1 MIELSAQA
9 IFLQDSHGCAVPFD
23 PDDLTAR
30 IRSVLLPECGAGPD
44 PDALARDA
52 VCAVEYALRH
62 TGKQKPGPMYV
73 KASAVDAMIAN
84 ILQSVGLNEAAAA
97 YGRTKRI
104 DSESDRFQ
112 DARIAALLGERLP
125 LNGERLAA
133 VARKVSNTLRSIGA
147 DVSSTEL
154 VFELAKH
161 FADSL
166 DAVGSVKLSLPEPGW
181 NDKGFILPPEEFTCR
196 ISAVSAHLMDPQCRA
211 VKVQPVD
218 LRVFPALR
226 VELRFFPLLRGS
238 GLETPVTELAF
249 APLLAPVAACVD
261 ELCIAA
267 DDACGRHGGE
277 SVTPLKLLLHFAD
290 AEVFAS
296 EAMGCSGRKASAEIL
311 NGLASFFTG
320 MITRRPEKV
329 TCG

>member
-9 IFLQDSHGCAVPFD
+9 IFLQDSHGCAMPFD
-23 PDDLTAR
+23 AADLAAR
-30 IRSVLLPECGAGPD
+30 IRSVLPGDGVE

-52 VCAVEYALRH
+52 VSAVEYALRH
-62 TGKQKPGPMYV
+62 TAKPKSGPLYV

-84 ILQSVGLNEAAAA
+84 ILQSVGMNDAAAA

-104 DSESDRFQ
+104 DDESDRFQ
-112 DARIAALLGERLP
+112 DARIAALLRERLP
-125 LNGERLAA
+125 LTGERFAA
-133 VARKVSNTLRSIGA
+133 VVRKVSNTLRSIGA
-147 DVSSTEL
+147 DASSSEL

-161 FADSL
+161 FSDSL
-166 DAVGSVKLSLPEPGW
+166 DAVGTVPVALPDAGW
-181 NDKGFILPPEEFTCR
+181 NDKGFILPPEEFACR
-196 ISAVSAHLMDPQCRA
+196 ISAASARLLDPQCRA
-211 VKVQPVD
+211 VKAQPID

-238 GLETPVTELAF
+238 DLETPVTELAF

-267 DDACGRHGGE
+267 DEACGRHGGE

-290 AEVFAS
+290 AESFAT
-296 EAMGCSGRKASAEIL
+296 EAMGCAGRKASDGIL

-320 MITRRPEKV
+320 MITRRPEKI

>member
-23 PDDLTAR
+23 PDDLAAR
-30 IRSVLLPECGAGPD
+30 IRSVLPGNGAES
-44 PDALARDA
+44 DALARDA
-52 VCAVEYALRH
+52 VSAVEYALRH
-62 TGKQKPGPMYV
+62 AGKPKKGPLYV

-84 ILQSVGLNEAAAA
+84 ILQSVGLNDAAAA

-104 DSESDRFQ
+104 DEESDRFQ
-112 DARIAALLGERLP
+112 DARIASLLNERFSLS
-125 LNGERLAA
+125 GERLAA

-147 DVSSTEL
+147 DVSSTDL
-154 VFELAKH
+154 VLELAKH
-161 FADSL
+161 FAESL

-181 NDKGFILPPEEFTCR
+181 NDKGFILPPEEFISW
-196 ISAVSAHLMDPQCRA
+196 ISAASARLLAPECRA
-211 VKVQPVD
+211 VKVLPVD

-226 VELRFFPLLRGS
+226 VELRFFPLLRES
-238 GLETPVTELAF
+238 KLETPVTELAF

-296 EAMGCSGRKASAEIL
+296 EAMGCSGRKASAGIL

-320 MITRRPEKV
+320 MITRRPEKI

>member
-9 IFLQDSHGCAVPFD
+9 IFLQDSHGYAVPFD
-23 PDDLTAR
+23 PDDLAAR
-30 IRSVLLPECGAGPD
+30 IRSVLPGNGAES
-44 PDALARDA
+44 DALARDA
-52 VCAVEYALRH
+52 VSAVEYALRH
-62 TGKQKPGPMYV
+62 AGKPKKGPLYV

-84 ILQSVGLNEAAAA
+84 ILQSVGLNDAAAA

-104 DSESDRFQ
+104 DEESDRFQ
-112 DARIAALLGERLP
+112 DARIASLLNERFSLS
-125 LNGERLAA
+125 GERLAA

-147 DVSSTEL
+147 DVSSTDL
-154 VFELAKH
+154 VLELAKH
-161 FADSL
+161 FAESL

-181 NDKGFILPPEEFTCR
+181 NDKGFILPPEEFISR
-196 ISAVSAHLMDPQCRA
+196 ISAASARLLAPECRA
-211 VKVQPVD
+211 VKVLPVD

-226 VELRFFPLLRGS
+226 VELRFFPLLRES
-238 GLETPVTELAF
+238 KLETPVTELAF

-267 DDACGRHGGE
+267 DDACGRHGGG
-277 SVTPLKLLLHFAD
+277 SLTPLKLLLHFAD

-296 EAMGCSGRKASAEIL
+296 EAMGCAGRKASAEIL

-320 MITRRPEKV
+320 MITRRPEKI

>member
-9 IFLQDSHGCAVPFD
+9 IFLQDSHGCAVLFD
-23 PDDLTAR
+23 PDDLAAR
-30 IRSVLLPECGAGPD
+30 IRSVLPENGMESG
-44 PDALARDA
+44 ALARDA
-52 VCAVEYALRH
+52 VSAVEYALRH
-62 TGKQKPGPMYV
+62 AGKPKKGPLYV

-84 ILQSVGLNEAAAA
+84 ILRSVGLNNAAAA

-104 DSESDRFQ
+104 DEESDRFR
-112 DARIAALLGERLP
+112 DARIAALLGERLS
-125 LNGERLAA
+125 LSGERLAA
-133 VARKVSNTLRSIGA
+133 VARKVSNTLRAIGA
-147 DVSSTEL
+147 DVSSTDL
-154 VFELAKH
+154 VLELAKH

-166 DAVGSVKLSLPEPGW
+166 DAVGSVNLSLPEPGW
-181 NDKGFILPPEEFTCR
+181 NDKGFILPPEEFVSR
-196 ISAVSAHLMDPQCRA
+196 ISAASARLLDSQCRA

-226 VELRFFPLLRGS
+226 VELRFFPLLRES
-238 GLETPVTELAF
+238 KLETPVTELAF
-249 APLLAPVAACVD
+249 APLLVPVAACVD

-296 EAMGCSGRKASAEIL
+296 EAMGCSGRKASAGIL

-320 MITRRPEKV
+320 MITRRPEKI

>member
-9 IFLQDSHGCAVPFD
+9 IFLQDSHGCAAPFD
-23 PDDLTAR
+23 ADDLAAR
-30 IRSVLLPECGAGPD
+30 IRSVLPGTAAES
-44 PDALARDA
+44 DALARDA
-52 VCAVEYALRH
+52 VSAVEYALRH
-62 TGKQKPGPMYV
+62 AGKPKSGPLYV

-84 ILQSVGLNEAAAA
+84 ILQSVGLDDAAAA

-104 DSESDRFQ
+104 DGELDRFQ
-112 DARIAALLGERLP
+112 DARIAALLHERLS
-125 LNGERLAA
+125 LTGERLAA
-133 VARKVSNTLRSIGA
+133 VARKVSNTLRAIGA
-147 DVSSTEL
+147 DASSTEL
-154 VFELAKH
+154 VLELARH
-161 FADSL
+161 FADTL
-166 DAVGSVKLSLPEPGW
+166 DAVGTVNLSLPEPGW
-181 NDKGFILPPEEFTCR
+181 NDKGFILPPEEFACR
-196 ISAVSAHLMDPQCRA
+196 ISAASARLLDPQSRA

-249 APLLAPVAACVD
+249 VPLLAPVAACVD

-277 SVTPLKLLLHFAD
+277 SVTPLKLLLHLAD
-290 AEVFAS
+290 AESFAT
-296 EAMGCSGRKASAEIL
+296 EAMGCAGRKTAGEIL

-320 MITRRPEKV
+320 MITRRPEKI

>member
-23 PDDLTAR
+23 PADLAAR
-30 IRSVLLPECGAGPD
+30 IRSVLPEDGGE

-52 VCAVEYALRH
+52 VSAVEFALRN
-62 TGKQKPGPMYV
+62 TGKKKSGPLYV
-73 KASAVDAMIAN
+73 KAAAVDTMIAN
-84 ILQSVGLNEAAAA
+84 ILQSVGLNDAAAA

-104 DSESDRFQ
+104 DDESDGFR
-112 DARIAALLGERLP
+112 DARIAALLAERLQLSGERLV
-125 LNGERLAA
+125 A

-154 VFELAKH
+154 VLELAKH
-161 FADSL
+161 FADAA
-166 DAVGSVKLSLPEPGW
+166 DAVGAVHLSLPETAW
-181 NDKGFILPPEEFTCR
+181 NDKGFILPPDEFTCR
-196 ISAVSAHLMDPQCRA
+196 ISAASARLLAPQCRA
-211 VKVQPVD
+211 VKVQPID

-226 VELRFFPLLRGS
+226 VELRFFPILRES

-267 DDACGRHGGE
+267 DGACARHGADAA
-277 SVTPLKLLLHFAD
+277 TPLKLLLHFAD
-290 AEVFAS
+290 AEAFAT
-296 EAMGCSGRKASAEIL
+296 EAMGCSGRKAAEGIL
-311 NGLASFFTG
+311 NGLAAFFAG
-320 MITRRPEKV
+320 MITRRPEKI
-329 TCG
+329 TCA

>member
-9 IFLQDSHGCAVPFD
+9 IFLQDSHGCAAPFD
-23 PDDLTAR
+23 PDDLAAR
-30 IRSVLLPECGAGPD
+30 IRSVLPEKGAES
-44 PDALARDA
+44 DALARDA
-52 VCAVEYALRH
+52 VSAVEYALRH
-62 TGKQKPGPMYV
+62 TGKPKSGPLYV

-84 ILQSVGLNEAAAA
+84 ILQSVGLDEAAAA

-104 DSESDRFQ
+104 DDESDRFQ
-112 DARIAALLGERLP
+112 DARIAALLRERLS

-133 VARKVSNTLRSIGA
+133 VARKVSNTLRAIGA
-147 DVSSTEL
+147 DISSAEL

-166 DAVGSVKLSLPEPGW
+166 DAVGSVHLSLPEPGW
-181 NDKGFILPPEEFTCR
+181 NDKGFILPPEEFACR
-196 ISAVSAHLMDPQCRA
+196 VSAASARLLDPQCRA
-211 VKVQPVD
+211 VRVQPVD

-249 APLLAPVAACVD
+249 APLLVPVAACVD

-267 DDACGRHGGE
+267 DDVCGWHGGGAL
-277 SVTPLKLLLHFAD
+277 TPLKLLLHFAD
-290 AEVFAS
+290 AEAFAS
-296 EAMGCSGRKASAEIL
+296 EAMGCAGRKASAEVL
-311 NGLASFFTG
+311 NALASFFTG
-320 MITRRPEKV
+320 MITRRPEKI

>member
-9 IFLQDSHGCAVPFD
+9 IFLQDSHGCSVPFD
-23 PDDLTAR
+23 ADDLAAR
-30 IRSVLLPECGAGPD
+30 IRSVLPKNGAES
-44 PDALARDA
+44 DALARDA
-52 VCAVEYALRH
+52 VSAVEYALRH
-62 TGKQKPGPMYV
+62 AGKPKSGPLHV

-104 DSESDRFQ
+104 DDESDRFQ
-112 DARIAALLGERLP
+112 DARIAALLHEHLS
-125 LNGERLAA
+125 LNNERLAA

-147 DVSSTEL
+147 DISSTDL
-154 VFELAKH
+154 VLELAKH

-166 DAVGSVKLSLPEPGW
+166 DAVGAVSVSLPEPGW
-181 NDKGFILPPEEFTCR
+181 NDKGFILPPEEFTSR
-196 ISAVSAHLMDPQCRA
+196 ISAASARLLDPQCRA

-238 GLETPVTELAF
+238 ELETPVTELAF
-249 APLLAPVAACVD
+249 APLLAPVASCVD

-267 DDACGRHGGE
+267 DGACARHGADAA
-277 SVTPLKLLLHFAD
+277 TPLKLLLHFAD
-290 AEVFAS
+290 AESFAT
-296 EAMGCSGRKASAEIL
+296 EAMGCAGRKASAEIL
-311 NGLASFFTG
+311 NGLAAFFTG
-320 MITRRPEKV
+320 MITRRPEKI
-329 TCG
+329 TCA

>member
-9 IFLQDSHGCAVPFD
+9 IFLQDSHGYAVPFD
-23 PDDLTAR
+23 PDDLAAR
-30 IRSVLLPECGAGPD
+30 IRSVLPGNGAES
-44 PDALARDA
+44 DALARDA
-52 VCAVEYALRH
+52 VSAVEYALRH
-62 TGKQKPGPMYV
+62 AGKPKSGPLYV

-84 ILQSVGLNEAAAA
+84 ILQSVGLNDAAAA

-104 DSESDRFQ
+104 DEESDRFQ
-112 DARIAALLGERLP
+112 DARIASLLNERFSLS
-125 LNGERLAA
+125 GERLAA

-147 DVSSTEL
+147 DVSSTDL
-154 VFELAKH
+154 VLELAKH
-161 FADSL
+161 FAESL

-181 NDKGFILPPEEFTCR
+181 NDKGFILPPEEFISR
-196 ISAVSAHLMDPQCRA
+196 ISAASARLLAPECRA
-211 VKVQPVD
+211 VKVLPVD

-226 VELRFFPLLRGS
+226 VELRFFPLLRES
-238 GLETPVTELAF
+238 KLETPVTELAF

-267 DDACGRHGGE
+267 DDACGRHGGG
-277 SVTPLKLLLHFAD
+277 SLTPLKLLLHFAD

-296 EAMGCSGRKASAEIL
+296 EAMGCAGRKASAEIL

-320 MITRRPEKV
+320 MITRRPEKI

>member
-9 IFLQDSHGCAVPFD
+9 IFLQDSHGCAAPFD
-23 PDDLTAR
+23 PDDLAAR
-30 IRSVLLPECGAGPD
+30 IRSVLPERGAES
-44 PDALARDA
+44 DALARDA
-52 VCAVEYALRH
+52 VSAVEYALRH
-62 TGKQKPGPMYV
+62 AGKPKSGPLYV
-73 KASAVDAMIAN
+73 KAAAVDTMIAN
-84 ILQSVGLNEAAAA
+84 ILQSVGMDAAAAA

-104 DSESDRFQ
+104 DGESDRFQ
-112 DARIAALLGERLP
+112 DARIASLLHERFSLT
-125 LNGERLAA
+125 GERLAA

-147 DVSSTEL
+147 DASSTEL

-161 FADSL
+161 FADSI

-181 NDKGFILPPEEFTCR
+181 NDKGFILPPEEFAGR
-196 ISAVSAHLMDPQCRA
+196 ISAASARLLNPACRA
-211 VKVQPVD
+211 VKVLPVD

-238 GLETPVTELAF
+238 QLETPVTELAF
-249 APLLAPVAACVD
+249 APLLAPAAACVD

-290 AEVFAS
+290 AESFAS
-296 EAMGCSGRKASAEIL
+296 EAMGCAGRKASADIL
-311 NGLASFFTG
+311 NALASFFTG
-320 MITRRPEKV
+320 MITRRPEKI

>member
-9 IFLQDSHGCAVPFD
+9 IFLQDSHGYAVPFD
-23 PDDLTAR
+23 PDDLAAR
-30 IRSVLLPECGAGPD
+30 IRSVLPGNGAES
-44 PDALARDA
+44 DALARDA
-52 VCAVEYALRH
+52 VSAVEYALRH
-62 TGKQKPGPMYV
+62 AGKPKKGPLYV

-84 ILQSVGLNEAAAA
+84 ILQSVGLNDAAAA

-104 DSESDRFQ
+104 DEESDRFQ
-112 DARIAALLGERLP
+112 DARIASLLNERFSLS
-125 LNGERLAA
+125 GERLAA

-147 DVSSTEL
+147 DVSSTDL
-154 VFELAKH
+154 VLELAKH
-161 FADSL
+161 FAESL

-181 NDKGFILPPEEFTCR
+181 NDKGFILPPEEFISR
-196 ISAVSAHLMDPQCRA
+196 ISAASARLLAPECRA
-211 VKVQPVD
+211 VKVLPVD

-226 VELRFFPLLRGS
+226 VELRFFPLLRES
-238 GLETPVTELAF
+238 RLETPVTELAF

-267 DDACGRHGGE
+267 DDACGRHGGG
-277 SVTPLKLLLHFAD
+277 SLTPLKLLLHFAD

-296 EAMGCSGRKASAEIL
+296 EAMGCAGRKASAEIL

-320 MITRRPEKV
+320 MITRRPEKI

>member
-23 PDDLTAR
+23 PDDLAAR
-30 IRSVLLPECGAGPD
+30 IRSVLPENGVES
-44 PDALARDA
+44 DALARDA
-52 VCAVEYALRH
+52 VSAVEYALRH
-62 TGKQKPGPMYV
+62 AGKPKKGPLYV

-84 ILQSVGLNEAAAA
+84 ILQSVGLNDAAAA

-104 DSESDRFQ
+104 DEESDRFQ
-112 DARIAALLGERLP
+112 DARIASLLNERFSLS
-125 LNGERLAA
+125 GERLAA

-147 DVSSTEL
+147 DVSSTDL
-154 VFELAKH
+154 VLELAKH
-161 FADSL
+161 FAESL

-181 NDKGFILPPEEFTCR
+181 NDKGFILPPEEFISR
-196 ISAVSAHLMDPQCRA
+196 ISAASARLLAPECRA
-211 VKVQPVD
+211 VKVLPVD

-226 VELRFFPLLRGS
+226 VELRFFPLLRES
-238 GLETPVTELAF
+238 KLETPVTELAF

-267 DDACGRHGGE
+267 DDACGRHGGG
-277 SVTPLKLLLHFAD
+277 SLTPLKLLLHFAD

-296 EAMGCSGRKASAEIL
+296 EAMGCAGRKASAEIL

-320 MITRRPEKV
+320 MITRRPEKI

>member
-9 IFLQDSHGCAVPFD
+9 IFLLDSHGCAVPFA
-23 PDDLTAR
+23 PDDLAAR
-30 IRSVLLPECGAGPD
+30 IRSVLPENGADPD

-52 VCAVEYALRH
+52 VSAVEYALRH
-62 TGKQKPGPMYV
+62 AGKPKSGPLYV

-84 ILQSVGLNEAAAA
+84 ILQSVGFHDAAVA

-104 DSESDRFQ
+104 DDESEHFQ
-112 DARIAALLGERLP
+112 DARIAALLRERLP
-125 LNGERLAA
+125 LNGDRLAA

-147 DVSSTEL
+147 DASSTDL

-166 DAVGSVKLSLPEPGW
+166 DAVGAVNLSLPEPGW
-181 NDKGFILPPEEFTCR
+181 NDKGFILPPEEFISR
-196 ISAVSAHLMDPQCRA
+196 ISAASARLLDPQCRA

-249 APLLAPVAACVD
+249 APLLAPAAACVD

-267 DDACGRHGGE
+267 DDACGRHGGGAL
-277 SVTPLKLLLHFAD
+277 TPLKLMLHFAD
-290 AEVFAS
+290 AEVFVS
-296 EAMGCSGRKASAEIL
+296 EAMGCSGRKASAGIL
-311 NGLASFFTG
+311 NALAGFFTG
-320 MITRRPEKV
+320 MITRRPEKI